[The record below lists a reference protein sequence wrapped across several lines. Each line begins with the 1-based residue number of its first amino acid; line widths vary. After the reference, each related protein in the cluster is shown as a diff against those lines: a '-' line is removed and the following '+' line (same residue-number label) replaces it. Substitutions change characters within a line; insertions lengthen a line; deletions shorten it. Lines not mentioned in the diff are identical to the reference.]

1 MKIIRQAHPSSSK
14 TFKVFAR
21 LCFTNRLWRQRLV
34 VAGRRLN
41 TSTVTLH
48 SSTSTKM
55 ASFAGMPQEGRDSR
69 CCCRRRQAASS
80 KSVIAVGG
88 TCQLLRPRYAH
99 MWMAVPCH
107 PTWKLSPG
115 RGDRCP
121 WNQSTPTGLELG
133 RRPSWTMGSLGGQE
147 RFLLLTPTLLKS
159 QHIIKG
165 TTPFKV
171 FLISRVQ
178 CCTHME

>member
-21 LCFTNRLWRQRLV
+21 LCFTSRRLE
-34 VAGRRLN
+34 VAGRLH
-41 TSTVTLH
+41 TSTVTWH

-55 ASFAGMPQEGRDSR
+55 ASFVGMPQEGRDSP
-69 CCCRRRQAASS
+69 CCCRRRQPT

-88 TCQLLRPRYAH
+88 TCQRLRPRYAR
-99 MWMAVPCH
+99 MWMAVPCR

-133 RRPSWTMGSLGGQE
+133 RRPRWTMGSSGGQE
-147 RFLLLTPTLLKS
+147 RFLLTQTLLKS
-159 QHIIKG
+159 QHTIKG

-178 CCTHME
+178 CCIHMA